1 MSFNN
6 LHDAG
11 ASPAATVSQLLH
23 IGTGTA
29 AAATV
34 RTGDGTATVMELVS
48 GGLKINGTL
57 NVTGA
62 VTIDGALTV
71 VGALTALGVPVIKR
85 LTADVTAATTT
96 QVALTDLDF
105 VPVSGAVYLV
115 ELALIATSAA
125 TTTGVQIVN
134 TGGAG
139 TLVLAE
145 PNSAFSISAIGGT
158 YAPTAAPVAT
168 NNFGILLQGVFTA
181 SSTAPLQFQ
190 IKSEVAASSVSAK
203 AGSILQITR
212 IS

>member
-1 MSFNN
+1 MPYNN

-11 ASPAATVSQLLH
+11 ASPAGTVAQLLH
-23 IGTGTA
+23 IGTGNLA
-29 AAATV
+29 AGAV
-34 RTGDGTATVMELVS
+34 IRLGDGSSTIL
-48 GGLKINGTL
+48 TL
-57 NVTGA
+57 ST
-62 VTIDGALTV
+62 TALTV
-71 VGALTALGVPVIKR
+71 AGNLTVTGNLTALGVPVIKR
-85 LTADVTAATTT
+85 LAADVTAATTT

-115 ELALIATSAA
+115 KMALIATSAA

-190 IKSEVAASSVSAK
+190 IKSEVAASAVNAK